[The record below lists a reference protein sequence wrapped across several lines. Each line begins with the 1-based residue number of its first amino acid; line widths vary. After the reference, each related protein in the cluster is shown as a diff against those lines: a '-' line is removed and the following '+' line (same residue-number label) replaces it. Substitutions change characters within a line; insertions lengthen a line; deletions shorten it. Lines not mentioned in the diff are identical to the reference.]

1 MRKIIFVLYIIAF
14 SAALNGQTYNGILT
28 GKVSFISS
36 QNTYVKFTSTSGISS
51 GDTLFK
57 SVDGKVIPVL
67 KVTNLSS
74 SSCVCTSISATNVA
88 LSDEVIA
95 RRKIS
100 AAKKA
105 EKAAEKT
112 TNEIPKQVVLSDSI
126 KKQYNPDIL
135 KQKISGSLSAYS
147 YSGFS
152 NISSTNSTRFRYT
165 FTLNARN
172 IGNSK
177 FSFENYISFNHKLGD
192 WGAVKSDVFSA
203 LKIYTLAGRYDINKT
218 THITLGRTINS
229 KISSIGAMDG
239 LQFEKSINKISLG
252 AVAGFR
258 PDYTNYGFDSKLLQY
273 GGYLSYSSVSAGS
286 YNESSIAF
294 MEQMNNMKTDR
305 RFLYFQHSNS
315 LIKNLYFFSTFEVDL
330 YKAKTDTNNVT
341 TSQNTFNLTGLY
353 LSLRYRMTPKLSFTG
368 SYDARENVIYYET
381 FKTFIDRIL
390 ESEMRQSLRLQADYR
405 ITGNLTVGLQS
416 GYRFLKSDPHP
427 SKNAYGYLTY
437 YQIPGVNISV
447 TLSGTYLAS
456 SYINS
461 KIAGVNITRDFF
473 SGKFQTGIGYRYVN
487 YRYPENLLTVNQNII
502 EMNLYW
508 QFSRTMSFSMNYE
521 GTFDKQSKYNMIYL
535 QIRKRF

>member
-1 MRKIIFVLYIIAF
+1 MRKTIFAYCIFVL
-14 SAALNGQTYNGILT
+14 SASLNGQTDNRSLT
-28 GKVSFISS
+28 GKVSFIST
-36 QNTYVKFTSTSGISS
+36 QNIYVKFTSTSGISA

-57 SVDGKVIPVL
+57 SADGKIIPVL

-74 SSCVCTSISATNVA
+74 SSCVCTSISAVNVTV
-88 LSDEVIA
+88 SDEIIA

-100 AAKKA
+100 TAKPA
-105 EKAAEKT
+105 EKAVERITK
-112 TNEIPKQVVLSDSI
+112 EIPKQGVPADST
-126 KKQYNPDIL
+126 KRQYNPDIL

-172 IGNSK
+172 IGNSR
-177 FSFENYISFNHKLGD
+177 FSFENYISFNHKTGD
-192 WGAVKSDVFSA
+192 WNAVKSDIFNA
-203 LKIYTLAGRYDINKT
+203 LKIYTLAGRYDFNKT

-239 LQFEKSINKISLG
+239 LQFEKSINKFSVG

-258 PDYTNYGFDSKLLQY
+258 PDYTNYGFDGKLLQY
-273 GGYLSYSSVSAGS
+273 GGYLSYNSVNAGS

-305 RFLYFQHSNS
+305 RFVYFQHSNS

-330 YKAKTDTNNVT
+330 YKVKTDTNNVSK
-341 TSQNTFNLTGLY
+341 SQNTFNLTGLY

-368 SYDARENVIYYET
+368 SYDARKNVIYYET
-381 FKTFIDRIL
+381 FKTFIDRVL

-405 ITGNLTVGLQS
+405 ITGNLSFGIQS
-416 GYRFLKSDPHP
+416 GYRFLRSDPHP

-447 TLSGTYLAS
+447 TLSGTYLTS

-461 KIAGVNITRDFF
+461 KIAGVSITRDFF
-473 SGKFQTGIGYRYVN
+473 SGKFQTGVGYRYVN
-487 YRYPENLLTVNQNII
+487 YRYPENQLTEIQNIP
-502 EMNLYW
+502 EMSLYW

-521 GTFDKQSKYNMIYL
+521 GTFDKQSKYNMVYL